1 MKAVE
6 LMELPQAPVSDDTLI
21 LVATPD
27 GPGRATLK
35 EVRGLGLSGQET
47 FFLATAS
54 ASGITTDSEGWKEV
68 PQATTADKR
77 YLWSYTRFTYMDGK
91 AVTTPPAIVGVYG
104 NTGPKGDKGD
114 TGEPF
119 TIARTYPSVADMN
132 AGHGSDGVRVGSFVA
147 IDTSDINDEDNAKLF
162 LKGETAYTYIT
173 DMSGIQGIQGP
184 KGDGG
189 ESAVISGVTATID
202 SGVGTPSVDVTMGG
216 TELDRTFS
224 FAFRNL
230 KGGKGDTGPSVLKW
244 FSMNSLGFT
253 GGQDSVVQLED
264 FLAALQSKH
273 GDGGIANIIWQNA
286 SSAKV
291 TDGTTT
297 ISINGGHLVW
307 GVNESVSNIDMEY
320 GHGNLLSSHRWIGM
334 EDERC
339 RLRYSRNGD
348 LQEDNCPPC
357 PHRRPRVHPVQ
368 GAVCADHPVPRHKL
382 E

>member
-77 YLWSYTRFTYMDGK
+77 YLWSYTRFTYTDGK

-104 NTGPKGDKGD
+104 NTGPKGD
-114 TGEPF
+114 
-119 TIARTYPSVADMN
+119 
-132 AGHGSDGVRVGSFVA
+132 
-147 IDTSDINDEDNAKLF
+147 
-162 LKGETAYTYIT
+162 
-173 DMSGIQGIQGP
+173 
-184 KGDGG
+184 
-189 ESAVISGVTATID
+189 
-202 SGVGTPSVDVTMGG
+202 
-216 TELDRTFS
+216 
-224 FAFRNL
+224 
-230 KGGKGDTGPSVLKW
+230 KGDTGPSVLKW